1 MEAGSPSTLEIGNR
15 TKATT
20 LRERVAKFPI
30 LTLKIPLPLFVLGYG
45 SKVYAA
51 LRLCTSR
58 VPSQASV

>member
-20 LRERVAKFPI
+20 LREKSCKVSH
-30 LTLKIPLPLFVLGYG
+30 LDLKIPLPLFMLDYG

-51 LRLCTSR
+51 LRLYTSR